1 MLPKNR
7 APTSPGEVLEEEFLK
22 PMGMTQSVLAER
34 LGVFPT
40 VVSGIVTGRRAVSP
54 EMAVKLSRVFGT
66 SPQFWSN
73 LQSNVDL
80 WNAELKLARAR

>member
-1 MLPKNR
+1 
-7 APTSPGEVLEEEFLK
+7 
-22 PMGMTQSVLAER
+22 
-34 LGVFPT
+34 
-40 VVSGIVTGRRAVSP
+40 
-54 EMAVKLSRVFGT
+54 MAVKLSRVFDT